1 MNHTVDKAVT
11 PQNIKS
17 GFRCTGIC
25 SFDSDVFNE
34 TDFIEAVLS
43 GENDQAAAVETLY
56 NEEEQRRIFVSNEQD
71 VTAHE
76 EVSTSEPSTSAGP
89 SSVSRSESLSSL
101 LSEIGP
107 MQAATP
113 AKKSNR
119 GRKPM
124 RSTILTSPSN
134 IDALKTARAKRD
146 SLKAAK
152 EARAQKK
159 TLNSPTKKPRAKKN
173 QKRNTSQTSE
183 ATDVN
188 ITFNI
193 L

>member
-71 VTAHE
+71 VAAHE
-76 EVSTSEPSTSAGP
+76 EVSTAEPSTSQDLRV
-89 SSVSRSESLSSL
+89 SVV
-101 LSEIGP
+101 
-107 MQAATP
+107 
-113 AKKSNR
+113 
-119 GRKPM
+119 RKVYH
-124 RSTILTSPSN
+124 RCF
-134 IDALKTARAKRD
+134 LKLGQCKRQHQ
-146 SLKAAK
+146 
-152 EARAQKK
+152 R
-159 TLNSPTKKPRAKKN
+159 KN
-173 QKRNTSQTSE
+173 QIVDENRC
-183 ATDVN
+183 AA
-188 ITFNI
+188 
-193 L
+193 LY